1 MELFR
6 KCSKFSCT
14 IRFGSSTEWNIFASR
29 SSMEDRAAANNEMTV
44 QLTDGFAEPAL
55 TRVERQR
62 PQGLTSTEILAFFA
76 DAGIP
81 LSEATLR
88 KYVQLGLLPRS
99 VRIGRKGKHQ
109 GSQGIYPVSV
119 LRQICQIKQ
128 MMASDYTIEQIQ
140 REVLFMRSDLD
151 VLERT
156 LGGIFL
162 KLEGA
167 IKSRRSDVLSRLVCR
182 KVSDAKALSSELQSR
197 LEAIERQLM
206 TREEV
211 GLSAS

>member
-1 MELFR
+1 MADQ
-6 KCSKFSCT
+6 C
-14 IRFGSSTEWNIFASR
+14 
-29 SSMEDRAAANNEMTV
+29 AANNQTTF
-44 QLTDGFAEPAL
+44 QLAQGLAESELA
-55 TRVERQR
+55 RVERQR
-62 PQGLTSTEILAFFA
+62 PDGLTSIEILAFFA
-76 DAGIP
+76 DVGIP

-99 VRIGRKGKHQ
+99 TRIGKKGKHQ

-119 LRQICQIKQ
+119 VRQIWQIKQ

-156 LGGIFL
+156 LGGIFV

-167 IKSRRSDVLSRLVCR
+167 LKSRRSEVTSRLVFR
-182 KVSDAKALSSELQSR
+182 KVSDAKALSSELQAR

-206 TREEV
+206 SKEV
-211 GLSAS
+211 MGLSAS